1 MEPATYYNN
10 RINKLQEQLKKLQQK
25 KSVFGWLRFGIIAA
39 IIAAFYVLWSLGAL
53 YVIISGIL
61 LLVVFVRLLYA
72 DLKNKADINHHFFL
86 IQINNDELKFLEGNY
101 AEFPSGEEHI
111 PPDHLYANDLDIFG
125 KASLFQFINRTTS
138 EMGSRQLARYLQAP
152 ADLETIK
159 QRQNAIKEL
168 SKKIEW
174 IQDLQAKGKEKK
186 ITFSTQKR
194 LLNWVAEPPVFSGFN
209 PWKWLRFVLPA
220 IILIIVTLYI
230 FDEVSSSLFYFSL
243 LVFAAL
249 AYQINK
255 YVAPIHET
263 LSKIAEEIQI
273 LSRSIEHIE
282 NNTFESALLK
292 ELHASFFHQ
301 NKNVSGDINQL
312 TKLLDR
318 LDLRYNLVIS
328 FPLNILLLWNLQ
340 QVLDL
345 EKWKFDQQKNI
356 HKWFETLGHMEA
368 LASFAILHFNEPA
381 WVFPDVIPEYFFIEG
396 KQVGHPLLSKAKC
409 VKNDIEIKHDGE
421 LMLVTGS
428 NMAGKSTYLRSIGVN
443 VILAMAGA
451 PVCASFFKVAHVH
464 IISSMRITDNL
475 AESTSTFYA
484 ELKKLKTI
492 IEKVNARE
500 KVFILL
506 DEILRGTNSLDRHTG
521 SVALVKQLIK
531 HQAAAIIAT
540 HDLDLAKLKEEF
552 PESIINYHFDVQV
565 SNDELFFDYQL
576 KPGVCTSL
584 NASIL
589 MKKIGIEL

>member
-1 MEPATYYNN
+1 
-10 RINKLQEQLKKLQQK
+10 
-25 KSVFGWLRFGIIAA
+25 
-39 IIAAFYVLWSLGAL
+39 
-53 YVIISGIL
+53 
-61 LLVVFVRLLYA
+61 LLYA
-72 DLKNKADINHHFFL
+72 DLRNKAAINHLNFL
-86 IQINNDELKFLEGNY
+86 IKINNDELKFLDGKY
-101 AEFPSGEEHI
+101 VDFPDGSNHI
-111 PPDHLYANDLDIFG
+111 PADHLYANDLDIFG
-125 KASLFQFINRTTS
+125 KASLFQFINRATS
-138 EMGSRQLARYLQAP
+138 EMGSRQLAKYLQFP
-152 ADLETIK
+152 AALKIIEE
-159 QRQNAIKEL
+159 RQAAVKEL
-168 SKKIEW
+168 SKQIPW
-174 IQDLQAKGKEKK
+174 IQDLQAKGKEKQ
-186 ITFSTQKR
+186 ITFSTQTR
-194 LLNWVAEPPVFSGFN
+194 LLNWISGPPAFSGFK
-209 PWKWLRFVLPA
+209 PWNWLRFLLPA
-220 IILIIVTLYI
+220 IILTVVALYI
-230 FDEVSSSLFYFSL
+230 FDEVGSSLFYFSL

-282 NNTFESALLK
+282 NAKFESPLLK
-292 ELHASFFHQ
+292 ELHAAFFHE
-301 NKNVSGDINQL
+301 NKNVSGDINRL
-312 TKLLDR
+312 KKLLDQ

-345 EKWKFDQQKNI
+345 EKWKFNQQKNI
-356 HKWFETLGHMEA
+356 QKWFDTLGQMEA
-368 LASFAILHFNEPA
+368 ISSFAVLHFSEPG
-381 WVFPDVIPEYFFIEG
+381 WVFPEIIPGYFFIDG
-396 KQVGHPLLSKAKC
+396 KEIGHPLLSKSKC
-409 VKNDIEIKHDGE
+409 VKNDILINHDGE

-443 VILAMAGA
+443 VVLAMAGA
-451 PVCASFFKVAHVH
+451 PVCAAYFKVSHVH

-492 IEKVNARE
+492 IEKVNAGE

-531 HQAAAIIAT
+531 HHAAAIIAT
-540 HDLDLAKLKEEF
+540 HDLDLAKLKEAF

-576 KPGVCTSL
+576 KTGVCTSL